1 MRFISKAKYEKILE
15 NGTQKKVT
23 ELFLV
28 DAMTCTEC
36 EARTIEEL
44 TPYIRGEFSIT
55 DIKEA
60 KYFDA
65 FLGDGDRYFDGK
77 IRFTTLDEK
86 SGSDKKTNAKILIQ
100 ADNLDDAL
108 AKLKEGM
115 KDSISDWEVY
125 GLDENSII
133 DVFLY
138 SESQNKEKTI
148 ISEEIFNKAKDIVIA
163 TKCFQPSYLKSKL
176 QLTIRESIEL
186 NQMLFDRK
194 IVVKREW
201 VEDFS
206 DDATEEVIPINRCEY
221 IFNDN

>member
-1 MRFISKAKYEKILE
+1 MWFISKAKYEKILE

-44 TPYIRGEFSIT
+44 TPYITGDFSIT

-60 KYFDA
+60 KYYDA
-65 FLGDGDRYFDGK
+65 FLGEGDRYFDGK
-77 IRFTTLDEK
+77 IRFVTLDEK
-86 SGSDKKTNAKILIQ
+86 SGSEKKTNAKILIQ
-100 ADNLDDAL
+100 ADNLEDAL

-125 GLDENSII
+125 GLDENNII
-133 DVFLY
+133 DVFPY
-138 SESQNKEKTI
+138 SESKEETI
-148 ISEEIFNKAKDIVIA
+148 ISEEIFSKAKDIVIA
-163 TKCFQPSYLKSKL
+163 TECFQPSYLKSRLK
-176 QLTIRESIEL
+176 LTIKESIEL

-194 IVVKREW
+194 VVVKREW

-206 DDATEEVIPINRCEY
+206 DEDTGEVISVDRYEY